1 MLAGLV
7 LDFSAEFSTELG
19 VNITHLRS
27 AFSRAESKLSRACE
41 QDGNRWQTIAT
52 AALISRW
59 LEKEL
64 RASAAFAIIAPSIA
78 QKTKDPAVPDP
89 SQVLLYRRLSYTL
102 QAAPK
107 RLRRLRLR
115 GVRLTPSRG

>member
-1 MLAGLV
+1 VAG
-7 LDFSAEFSTELG
+7 
-19 VNITHLRS
+19 
-27 AFSRAESKLSRACE
+27 E